1 MLRVAICDDAKEYG
15 DWLAR
20 VVEKWAI
27 NRQLNI
33 QLKKFISG
41 EELLADVEASGYFD
55 IVLLDIMFEGGI
67 DGLTVAKKIRE
78 IYEHFCL
85 IFISQYDD
93 YYKDAFPMRPFQ
105 YFEKSVSEK
114 RIIESLE
121 QAQKDYRYLN
131 EIYVFRYKGI
141 TCSIQLQD
149 VLYFCSDRRVVRV
162 KMQDGEEYIFYKKLD
177 EIEEQMQKY
186 NTKFLRIHKSYLVNG
201 WQILQ
206 YHPKHVVLRNKE
218 KLPISSEKRNAVVQY
233 HMELLEK
240 M

>member
-1 MLRVAICDDAKEYG
+1 
-15 DWLAR
+15 
-20 VVEKWAI
+20 
-27 NRQLNI
+27 
-33 QLKKFISG
+33 
-41 EELLADVEASGYFD
+41 
-55 IVLLDIMFEGGI
+55 
-67 DGLTVAKKIRE
+67 
-78 IYEHFCL
+78 
-85 IFISQYDD
+85 
-93 YYKDAFPMRPFQ
+93 MRPFQ

-121 QAQKDYRYLN
+121 QAQRDYRYLN

-162 KMQDGEEYIFYKKLD
+162 KMQDGEEYTFYKKLD
-177 EIEEQMQKY
+177 ELEEQMQKY
-186 NTKFLRIHKSYLVNG
+186 STKFLRIHKSYLVNG

-218 KLPISSEKRNAVVQY
+218 ELPISIEKRNAIVQY